1 MRNQHKIDANKLL
14 YLKADSNYT
23 ELHFLDGRSILSGFT
38 LKHHELKEEF
48 ADFIRV
54 NRAYLL
60 NPKYIRKF
68 VKNDDTVA
76 IKMSD
81 GTQIKVSKRRM
92 NSLFDN

>member
-1 MRNQHKIDANKLL
+1 MRNQQKIDANKLL

-38 LKHHELKEEF
+38 LKHHELKEEL

-68 VKNDDTVA
+68 TKRGDSIDIIMT
-76 IKMSD
+76 D
-81 GTQIKVSKRRM
+81 GTETKMSKRRM
-92 NSLFDN
+92 QSLLF